1 MASCGWGV
9 HAMIESAADFVR
21 LRTSEVPGEQ
31 YRAAHD
37 AAAVTVWRAVI
48 EKYPDMREW
57 VAGNKTVPVEVLE
70 ELSRDPDSR
79 VRVAVAMKRKL
90 PEALQLVLA
99 GDPDEGVRHR
109 IACNAKATKR
119 VLQMLADDD
128 QSFVHETAVRRLE
141 ERDFVA

>member
-1 MASCGWGV
+1 
-9 HAMIESAADFVR
+9 MIESAADFVR
-21 LRTSEVPGEQ
+21 LRTSEIPGEQ

-37 AAAVTVWRAVI
+37 AAAVWRAVI

-57 VAGNKTVPVEVLE
+57 VARNKTVPVEVLE
-70 ELSRDPDSR
+70 ALSHDPDSR

-128 QSFVHETAVRRLE
+128 QSFVRETAIGRLE
-141 ERDFVA
+141 DEDFVA

>member
-1 MASCGWGV
+1 
-9 HAMIESAADFVR
+9 MIESAADFVR
-21 LRTSEVPGEQ
+21 LRTSEIPGEQ
-31 YRAAHD
+31 YRATHD
-37 AAAVTVWRAVI
+37 AAAVGVWRAVI

-57 VAGNKTVPVEVLE
+57 VARNKTVPVEVLE
-70 ELSRDPDSR
+70 ELSHDPDSR

-128 QSFVHETAVRRLE
+128 QSFVRETAIGRLE
-141 ERDFVA
+141 DEDFVA

>member
-1 MASCGWGV
+1 
-9 HAMIESAADFVR
+9 MIESAADFVR
-21 LRTSEVPGEQ
+21 LRTSEIPGEQ

-37 AAAVTVWRAVI
+37 AAAIGVWGAVI

-57 VAGNKTVPVEVLE
+57 VARNKTVPVEILW

-119 VLQMLADDD
+119 VLQILADDD
-128 QSFVHETAVRRLE
+128 QSFVRETAIGRLE
-141 ERDFVA
+141 EEDFVG

>member
-1 MASCGWGV
+1 
-9 HAMIESAADFVR
+9 MIESAADFVR
-21 LRTSEVPGEQ
+21 LRTSEIPGEQ

-37 AAAVTVWRAVI
+37 AAAVGVWRAVI
-48 EKYPDMREW
+48 EKYPDMRER
-57 VAGNKTVPVEVLE
+57 VARNKTVPVEVLE
-70 ELSRDPDSR
+70 ELSHDPDSR

-128 QSFVHETAVRRLE
+128 QSFVRETAIGRLE
-141 ERDFVA
+141 DEDFVA